1 MANHTLLA
9 VLYSGNLIIVKK
21 KPTPMRVHVPLQKF
35 RRMKFLRDMRSIRR
49 SNIGLTTVGI
59 YAIFLL
65 GFSMVARST
74 SDSREQRSEPTEQ
87 RRCCASWRCFALARG
102 G

>member
-9 VLYSGNLIIVKK
+9 ILYSGNVIIVKK
-21 KPTPMRVHVPLQKF
+21 KPPPMRVHVPHQQF
-35 RRMKFLRDMRSIRR
+35 RRMKFLRGMRSIHR
-49 SNIGLTTVGI
+49 SNIGLTTMGI

-74 SDSREQRSEPTEQ
+74 SDLREQRSEPTEQ
-87 RRCCASWRCFALARG
+87 RRCCASWRWFALARSG
-102 G
+102 